1 MVKNKPYGDGC
12 RVGSEKNRSQ
22 THNPTTIH
30 WVKRDI
36 GTGQFI
42 KKSLLLKNV
51 VVRNLAWE

>member
-1 MVKNKPYGDGC
+1 MVKNKLYGDGC
-12 RVGSEKNRSQ
+12 RVGSVKNRSQ
-22 THNPTTIH
+22 THNPKTIR

-36 GTGQFI
+36 STGQFI

>member
-12 RVGSEKNRSQ
+12 RVGSVKNRPQ
-22 THNPTTIH
+22 THNPKTIH